1 MLENTKLNIKNTFW
15 HMQAEPNGGVARA
28 KSVGQLSSTGGKAEN
43 RRARTEMAP
52 AKRAERKRKI
62 LKIAF

>member
-1 MLENTKLNIKNTFW
+1 
-15 HMQAEPNGGVARA
+15 MQAEPNGGVARA